1 MLGVSFG
8 MFIAFSRMRFRSR
21 LVNSVAS
28 WTLGVYLITDHP
40 FVRELLWTQWFAFD
54 KYYQTRLPIV
64 WMLAISAFVFVV
76 ALMLEAIRKSLFA
89 IIFNREG
96 VFERMWGI
104 AVHSIGSVSNIR

>member
-1 MLGVSFG
+1 MDAG
-8 MFIAFSRMRFRSR
+8 AF
-21 LVNSVAS
+21 L
-28 WTLGVYLITDHP
+28 
-40 FVRELLWTQWFAFD
+40 
-54 KYYQTRLPIV
+54 
-64 WMLAISAFVFVV
+64 V

>member
-1 MLGVSFG
+1 

-54 KYYQTRLPIV
+54 KYYQTRLPI
-64 WMLAISAFVFVV
+64 SAFVFVV

>member
-1 MLGVSFG
+1 MDAG
-8 MFIAFSRMRFRSR
+8 
-21 LVNSVAS
+21 
-28 WTLGVYLITDHP
+28 D
-40 FVRELLWTQWFAFD
+40 
-54 KYYQTRLPIV
+54 
-64 WMLAISAFVFVV
+64 SAFVFVV